1 MKRLR
6 QEIKKSKRRKHWV
19 KDLFQARENKD
30 AFQQTLQIYLSQ
42 IEKLISGIGLLKF
55 KF

>member
-19 KDLFQARENKD
+19 KDLSQARENKNP
-30 AFQQTLQIYLSQ
+30 FQQTLQIYLSQ
-42 IEKLISGIGLLKF
+42 IEKLISGI
-55 KF
+55 